1 MIKIIK
7 ERTPVKFKDYRI
19 EFRYK
24 DDPEAGFS
32 FPATQYGDP
41 DWSKMGSEMLA
52 NYEACLTDKRLTEG
66 EFEVHTWT
74 YVEPALGLCSCGKEV
89 VLDCDHSGAVPCECG
104 KWYNLF
110 GQSLIDPKY
119 WYSDEDDYESD
130 MEDEEYD

>member
-1 MIKIIK
+1 MIKIIR
-7 ERTPVKFKDYRI
+7 ERKPVKFRDYRI

-32 FPATQYGDP
+32 FPATCHGDP
-41 DWSKMGSEMLA
+41 DFSQMGSEMLA

-66 EFEVHTWT
+66 EFETHEWT
-74 YVEPALGLCSCGKEV
+74 YIEPALGLCSCGKEV

-104 KWYNLF
+104 RWYNLF

-119 WYSDEDDYESD
+119 WYEDEDEYYSD
-130 MEDEEYD
+130 MEED